1 MSRNR
6 PVRVSNANST
16 IANTSARG
24 SRMKV
29 NPPTFGMGRG
39 VRPSRSPH
47 EQGRYETPEKVKG
60 SAQKFYTSK
69 KLNEFDAR

>member
-6 PVRVSNANST
+6 PVQVSNANIT
-16 IANTSARG
+16 VANTSVRG
-24 SRMKV
+24 SRMKG
-29 NPPTFGMGRG
+29 PPTFGMGRG

-60 SAQKFYTSK
+60 RAQKFYTPR